1 VRQLSPAVRRARL
14 SRRHALVGGDQGVT
28 GLVTDLVALHATD
41 PASVYLSVLSRLSHV
56 DIPMVEAELYD
67 KRSLVRMLGMR
78 RTMFVVTRQ
87 LAPVVQAACSD
98 KVAATQ
104 RRHLV
109 KHLRDG
115 TDIADVPGWLAD
127 VEESTYAALRARG
140 EATATELVDD
150 EPRLRTQLH
159 LTPDKPYAAKQNI
172 TTRVLLLLAAD
183 ARIVRGRPTGSW
195 ATTRYRWS
203 TMDAWLPGG
212 MPRLDQDEARTELL
226 RHWLA
231 AFGPATLR
239 DITWWAGWTMRE
251 ARQALAAV
259 GAVEVDLGGDTGLLL
274 PEDLDDTAEPEPA
287 AALLPALD
295 PTPMGWVERD
305 WYLGAYQDRL
315 FDRTGNIG
323 PTVWWAGRIVGGWAI
338 RPDGEIAHRLL
349 EDIGGDG
356 ERAVAAAA
364 ERIAKAIGDTR
375 PKPRF
380 RTPLERELVG

>member
-1 VRQLSPAVRRARL
+1 MRRFSSAQRQARL
-14 SRRHALVGGDQGVT
+14 SRRHALVPGDRDIP

-67 KRSLVRMLGMR
+67 RRSLVRMLGMR
-78 RTMFVVTRQ
+78 RTMFVVTRE
-87 LAPVVQAACSD
+87 LAPVVQAACTD

-104 RRHLV
+104 RRLLV
-109 KHLRDG
+109 KHL
-115 TDIADVPGWLAD
+115 TDLTDVADVPGWLAD
-127 VEESTYAALRARG
+127 VEESTYAALCARG
-140 EATATELVDD
+140 SATANQLAED

-159 LTPDKPYAAKQNI
+159 VAQDKPYAAKQNI
-172 TTRVLLLLAAD
+172 TSRVLLLLAAQ

-195 ATTRYRWS
+195 NTTTYRWS

-212 MPRLDQDEARTELL
+212 MPRLDPAEARAELL

-231 AFGPATLR
+231 AFGPGRLR
-239 DITWWAGWTMRE
+239 DITWWAGWTVRE
-251 ARQALAAV
+251 AKQALAAV
-259 GAVEVDLGGDTGLLL
+259 GAVEVGLDDATGFVL
-274 PEDLDDTAEPEPA
+274 PDDLDEPPETEPA
-287 AALLPALD
+287 VALLPALD

-305 WYLGAYQDRL
+305 WYLAPHRERL

-323 PTVWWAGRIVGGWAI
+323 PTVWWDGRIVGGWAI

-349 EDIGGDG
+349 TDIGAAG
-356 ERAVAAAA
+356 ERAVTEAAA
-364 ERIAKAIGDTR
+364 RIAAAIGDTR
-375 PKPRF
+375 PTPRF